1 MEIGMEQREM
11 EPADANLV
19 VSAPEWHDEIEILG
33 PSRIRV
39 AAVDRL
45 GGIAPEMIDWWFG
58 RMDEQT
64 YHRFHPVDHQK
75 FAWVR
80 GKQPGRHVGATHLT
94 YHCYGGPPSP
104 VLRTEISFIPPEQ
117 MLDPG
122 LFAAF
127 DVGAAVC
134 AVVHALDEQDRP
146 QPAEVGRF
154 LHIARRTGYG
164 TELRSCWWLTVGA
177 DTDLDLVTKGRLRH
191 VHEEFAYLTG
201 FLGALYAEGVST

>member
-1 MEIGMEQREM
+1 VTGRAMEVAG
-11 EPADANLV
+11 ADLV
-19 VSAPEWHDEIEILG
+19 VTSAQWQDGIEVLAAD
-33 PSRIRV
+33 RIRV

-45 GGIAPEMIDWWFG
+45 GGVAPEMIDWWFG
-58 RMDEQT
+58 RMDGDT

-80 GKQPGRHVGATHLT
+80 GKQPGRYVGATHLT

-104 VLRTEISFIPPEQ
+104 VLRTEISFIPPGEL
-117 MLDPG
+117 LDTG
-122 LFAAF
+122 LFPAH

-134 AVVHALDEQDRP
+134 AVVHALDVEDRP
-146 QPAEVGRF
+146 QPGEVGRF
-154 LHIARRTGYG
+154 LHVARRTGYG
-164 TELRSCWWLTVGA
+164 TELRSCWWLRVGE

-201 FLGALYAEGVST
+201 FLPQLYRERA